1 MGLEN
6 LPDSTRPAEIF
17 GFKPRQVF
25 DMDLG
30 ARSCGFESEADLL
43 ENGTERD
50 RERLRLNAETWQENN
65 DQITD
70 WLENHMRTAQAVV
83 DLDARLD
90 VLELR
95 TSEQA
100 ARIRALEA
108 RIGIESIDK

>member
-6 LPDSTRPAEIF
+6 LPDIGPAEIF
-17 GFKPRQVF
+17 GFKPNQIF
-25 DMDLG
+25 DRDMG

-43 ENGTERD
+43 ENGDERD
-50 RERLRLNAETWQENN
+50 RVRLELHAETWQANN

-70 WLENHMRTAQAVV
+70 WLENHMKTAQAVH

-108 RIGIESIDK
+108 RIGIESID

>member
-25 DMDLG
+25 DRDIG

-43 ENGTERD
+43 ENGDERD
-50 RERLRLNAETWQENN
+50 RVRLELHAESWQKNN

-108 RIGIESIDK
+108 QLGLQA